1 MASPAGSF
9 SGEPLL
15 GTKEPAHLR
24 LGVASGA
31 LAAEEAGLCRGEG
44 ARSLSVD
51 GQTEAGLCDPGCVCV
66 CI

>member
-1 MASPAGSF
+1 MASTAGSF

-44 ARSLSVD
+44 ARSLSLEVR
-51 GQTEAGLCDPGCVCV
+51 APGA
-66 CI
+66 